1 MVRQVQIHMQQTQGQ
16 NFFFTLVN
24 VAKAKNRF
32 LLAGRKAAPITMC
45 GPILLQHDED
55 PLKPIRWAVV
65 DPPKV
70 HGFCSMVGAVTKT
83 HHHELSH
90 LTSSHP
96 RFNPFTPCNHDSDVD
111 NLFNPVPLAV

>member
-16 NFFFTLVN
+16 NFLFTLVN

-70 HGFCSMVGAVTKT
+70 HGFCSMVGGRHKDTP
-83 HHHELSH
+83 
-90 LTSSHP
+90 P
-96 RFNPFTPCNHDSDVD
+96 RIVPPHQQSPKVQPFYALQS
-111 NLFNPVPLAV
+111 